1 MSYFG
6 ESVENKKRTLSNLD
20 KVLLVF
26 NEIHST
32 EDKWKIHD
40 EIIYSIKKVFGD
52 LNDSNYEMVQQVY
65 ELICGEPNVPNINM
79 DEKCKPIINSSES
92 KPNIKIKI

>member
-1 MSYFG
+1 MSYFLDNT
-6 ESVENKKRTLSNLD
+6 EPEKRTLSNID

-52 LNDSNYEMVQQVY
+52 LDENNYEMIQEVY
-65 ELICGEPNVPNINM
+65 EKIFGEPNVPNINM
-79 DEKCKPIINSSES
+79 DKKEEKNINKSES
-92 KPNIKIKI
+92 KPNIKVKI